1 MKCTNEA
8 ETFSWHS
15 TKILIMELIRNDE
28 LTELLMNS
36 PLGLCSSNANLM
48 FSNRHNPPS
57 QREFRWSSYK
67 LREDRKSAQLKWG
80 YEEYEIKKEGP
91 KKTRKCQNYGRSP
104 QIGKIVLWWR
114 LHAIFGNLIIFNAD
128 VNSPISD
135 AILRSVLFHQ
145 EEEEIRYKIPHPKLG
160 DDAINLLLKCTLHFP
175 RFSILCNYR

>member
-91 KKTRKCQNYGRSP
+91 KKTPENARIAVAAHKLERSYYDGAYMP
-104 QIGKIVLWWR
+104 FSVIWSFSTLMWILQFLMQFCAASYFTKRRRR
-114 LHAIFGNLIIFNAD
+114 LD
-128 VNSPISD
+128 TKSR
-135 AILRSVLFHQ
+135 IL
-145 EEEEIRYKIPHPKLG
+145 
-160 DDAINLLLKCTLHFP
+160 N
-175 RFSILCNYR
+175 

>member
-67 LREDRKSAQLKWG
+67 LWEDRKSAQLKWG
-80 YEEYEIKKEGP
+80 YEEYKIKKGRAQKTP
-91 KKTRKCQNYGRSP
+91 KMPELRTRSP

-114 LHAIFGNLIIFNAD
+114 LHAIFSNLIIFNAD

-145 EEEEIRYKIPHPKLG
+145 EVEEIRYKIPHPKLG
-160 DDAINLLLKCTLHFP
+160 DDAISLLLK
-175 RFSILCNYR
+175 